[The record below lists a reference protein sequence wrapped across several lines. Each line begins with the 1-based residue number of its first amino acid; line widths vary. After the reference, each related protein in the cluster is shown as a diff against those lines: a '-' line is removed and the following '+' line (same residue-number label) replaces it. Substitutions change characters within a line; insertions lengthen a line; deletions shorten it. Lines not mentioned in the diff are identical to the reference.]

1 MTINRYRKSIEK
13 SLKEN
18 NLNNNKINNQANN
31 TIIMIITNSSNN
43 IPVRIQ
49 KLITKEASLKT
60 ITLTNPMLN
69 QII

>member
-43 IPVRIQ
+43 NPVRIQ
-49 KLITKEASLKT
+49 KLITKEVSLKT